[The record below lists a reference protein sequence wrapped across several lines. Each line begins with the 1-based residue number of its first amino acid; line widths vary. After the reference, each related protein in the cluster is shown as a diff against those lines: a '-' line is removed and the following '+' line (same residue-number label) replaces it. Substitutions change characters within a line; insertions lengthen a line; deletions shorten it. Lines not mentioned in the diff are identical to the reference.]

1 MKNDRHQANSG
12 PLGKLLALL
21 VSIVVLIA
29 GVMFSMLMLAVIAV
43 AGLAAWGYFRWK
55 TRKLRGAMRDQ
66 PPGGRVIDG
75 EAMVVEDAESRR
87 EKT

>member
-1 MKNDRHQANSG
+1 MKNYRHTANSG
-12 PLGKLLALL
+12 PFGKLLALL
-21 VSIVVLIA
+21 VSVIVLIA

-43 AGLAAWGYFRWK
+43 AGLAAWGFFWWK

-66 PPGGRVIDG
+66 PPGGLVIDG
-75 EAMVVEDAESRR
+75 EAVVVEDGESRQ